1 MVVKKTLRTMML
13 AAASVLGSVAV
24 AQAQPAPP
32 PPPPAEPPP
41 APPVAPPAPPPPPAA
56 EFGVAPAALPAAPAA
71 SAPVPVVSFGAA
83 PAADSATATPEK
95 KGNPF
100 FFTRFNW
107 GNTAS
112 TKIFGVGGS
121 YISNDDEQ
129 YTMEFSLNLRYYV
142 LNETYDKVWVNAGL
156 GFATELTNSDSTTK
170 LRQPMMNDTSI
181 GAGYSHMVYRNA
193 DKTVSTTPSI
203 GLTMV
208 LPTSLASREE
218 GKYMSTRVGAGIAQ
232 LLPLGGPK
240 SDWFSDIFII
250 GSASWNHLFSK
261 ATTAT
266 NGIASLQRPRQ
277 GADGSEYRS
286 DQLSLSGFSRNSAAL
301 NFTYYLTIY
310 KDLSLGNT
318 WGISIPDKYAFSA
331 VPCVAISTG
340 CVMVGASNKGSLNPT
355 TTFDLGLSY
364 TLFNTARIDLGYQ
377 SISPE
382 LGDNSGKRRSIFFGP
397 DASFYGNVSIFIDNI
412 LDKAINPATK
422 AEKKLASGRFTRGAY

>member
-13 AAASVLGSVAV
+13 AAASVLGSIAV

-32 PPPPAEPPP
+32 PPPD
-41 APPVAPPAPPPPPAA
+41 APPPPPPAA
-56 EFGVAPAALPAAPAA
+56 QPAPVEFGVAPAALPAAPVA

-83 PAADSATATPEK
+83 PVTDTSTAAPEK

-121 YISNDDEQ
+121 FIGHEDEQ

-142 LNETYDKVWVNAGL
+142 LNDTADKVWFNAGL
-156 GFATELTNSDSTTK
+156 GFATELTNSDSTALK
-170 LRQPMMNDTSI
+170 RQPMLNDTSI
-181 GAGYSHMVYRNA
+181 GAGYSHLVYRNA
-193 DKTVSTTPSI
+193 DKTASTTPSI
-203 GLTMV
+203 GATLV
-208 LPTSLASREE
+208 LPTSLASRRE
-218 GKYMSTRVGAGIAQ
+218 GKYLSTRLGAGIAQ
-232 LLPLGGPK
+232 LLPLAGPK

-250 GSASWNHLFSK
+250 GSVGWNHLFSQ
-261 ATTAT
+261 ATTPV
-266 NGIASLQRPRQ
+266 NDIAALQRPRQ
-277 GADGSEYRS
+277 GADGLDYRS
-286 DQLSLSGFSRNSAAL
+286 DQLSLSGFSRNSAAV
-301 NFTYYLTIY
+301 NFTYYLPIY

-318 WGISIPDKYAFSA
+318 WGISVPDKYAFSA

-340 CVMVGASNKGSLNPT
+340 CVMVPASMKGSINPV
-355 TTFDLGLSY
+355 TTFDIGLSY

-382 LGDNSGKRRSIFFGP
+382 LGDNAGKRRSIFYGP
-397 DASFYGNVSIFIDNI
+397 DASFYGNVSIFIDTF
-412 LDKAINPATK
+412 LDKAANSSDP
-422 AEKKLASGRFTRGAY
+422 KKRLAGGRFTRGAY

>member
-1 MVVKKTLRTMML
+1 MKKTLRTMML
-13 AAASVLGSVAV
+13 AAAGLLGTVAV

-32 PPPPAEPPP
+32 PPDPSP
-41 APPVAPPAPPPPPAA
+41 APPADQPAAPPAPPPV
-56 EFGVAPAALPAAPAA
+56 EFGVAPAALPAAPVA

-83 PAADSATATPEK
+83 PGPDTTTAAPEK

-121 YISNDDEQ
+121 YISTDDQQ
-129 YTMEFSLNLRYYV
+129 YVMEFSLNLRYYL
-142 LNETYDKVWVNAGL
+142 LNDTYDKFWLNLAAGE
-156 GFATELTNSDSTTK
+156 ATELTNSDITRLK
-170 LRQPMMNDTSI
+170 REPQLNDTSL
-181 GAGYSHMVYRNA
+181 GAGYSHLVYRNA

-203 GLTMV
+203 GATLV
-208 LPTSLASREE
+208 LPTSATSRHE
-218 GKYMSTRVGAGIAQ
+218 GKYLSTRLGAGIAQ
-232 LLPLGGPK
+232 LLPIAGPK

-250 GSASWNHLFSK
+250 GSVSWNHLFSQ
-261 ATTAT
+261 ATTPVNA
-266 NGIASLQRPRQ
+266 GIEAQRPRL
-277 GADGSEYRS
+277 GADGLEYRS

-318 WGISIPDKYAFSA
+318 WGISVPDKYSFGP
-331 VPCVAISTG
+331 VPCVNLQTG
-340 CVMVGASNKGSLNPT
+340 CVMLPASNKGSLNPV
-355 TTFDLGLSY
+355 TTFDIGLSY

-382 LGDNSGKRRSIFFGP
+382 LGDYGGKRRPIFYGP
-397 DASFYGNVSIFIDNI
+397 DSSFYGNVSVYLDTIIDKLRNPTEA
-412 LDKAINPATK
+412 KA
-422 AEKKLASGRFTRGAY
+422 KLASGRFTRGAY